1 MLTRLKVSGFKNLDD
16 LDVRF
21 GPFTC
26 IAGANGAGK
35 SNLFDAI
42 RFLRNLADGPL
53 RGEALGIRGMGGSY
67 GEAGRLFRKVGDQS
81 ASTMSFAVE
90 MIIAPRGIDE
100 FGVEAKAGSTF
111 LEYSLELRNNV
122 EESRLE
128 IVKEELK
135 EIDSITARLVF
146 SSSADW
152 LRSVIKKDR
161 GAEPFIST
169 SLGTEI
175 RLHKEGVQSR
185 EQRIRA
191 DGSPRTMLSGV
202 NSADNPTAL
211 LARREMQSWQF
222 LYLEP
227 SHLRSPSHVSGLPK
241 IHESGSNVAA
251 TLFRL
256 AESSKSKTG
265 AAGVYAQLSN
275 RLYRIM
281 EDVRDVW
288 VTKDD
293 QTELLTLYVRDRTG
307 TVFPAR
313 NLSDGTLR
321 LLAFAVLEQDPEA
334 TGLVGVEEP
343 ENGVHPGRIPA
354 ILELLQAIAVDTHE
368 AVDADNPLRQVI
380 INTHSPVVVGQVPDD
395 SLLIAESKEAVSGG
409 HRFKRLSLSCLTDT
423 WRSQDKKQ
431 GVVSRGKLLAYLNP
445 FEEAPDANQKRVIDR
460 RDIQELLPSGD
471 RA

>member
-42 RFLRNLADGPL
+42 RVLGHFADGPL
-53 RGEALGIRGMGGSY
+53 LGAALRIRGMGSSH
-67 GEAGRLFRKVGDQS
+67 GEVGRLFRKVGDQS
-81 ASTMSFAVE
+81 ASTMSFVAE
-90 MIIAPRGIDE
+90 MIIAPRGLDE

-111 LEYSLELRNNV
+111 VEYSLELRNNV

-135 EIDSITARLVF
+135 EIDNIADHLFFPSSPDWLQSSITQG
-146 SSSADW
+146 
-152 LRSVIKKDR
+152 R
-161 GAEPFIST
+161 GGEPFIST
-169 SLGTEI
+169 AQAEI
-175 RLHKEGVQSR
+175 RLHREGI
-185 EQRIRA
+185 EGKDQRVPAHR
-191 DGSPRTMLSGV
+191 SPRTMLSGV
-202 NSADNPTAL
+202 NSAGNPTAL

-227 SHLRSPSHVSGLPK
+227 SHLRSPSHVSSVPR

-256 AESSKSKTG
+256 AESSGSETG
-265 AAGVYAQLSN
+265 APGVYAQLSN
-275 RLYRIM
+275 RLFRIV

-293 QTELLTLYVRDRTG
+293 QRELLTLYVRDRNG

-313 NLSDGTLR
+313 DLSDGALR
-321 LLAFAVLEQDPEA
+321 LIAFGVLEQDPEA
-334 TGLVGVEEP
+334 TGLVCVEEP
-343 ENGVHPGRIPA
+343 ENGVHPGRISA
-354 ILELLQAIAVDTHE
+354 ILEILKAIAVDTHE

-445 FEEAPDANQKRVIDR
+445 FEEEPDANQKRVIDR